1 MFEGTSEIEKQL
13 SDYNKE
19 LEQRLIAMVAGFAG
33 DVALAASNQTAV
45 GDANRYYGLYKK
57 RQELTGLPIQEGYH
71 QGAWEYTEGGLE
83 FTPIITPQGIMQ
95 GEVSFQARAQYK
107 VGDDFAIGAVGP
119 AFGMLQSRDDIGDR
133 AMDAIQSAYASNLK
147 QHFDNG

>member
-45 GDANRYYGLYKK
+45 GDVDKYLKLYER
-57 RQELTGLPIQEGYH
+57 RQKAWGLPVESGYH
-71 QGAWEYTEGGLE
+71 SGAWEYTEGSLE
-83 FTPIITPQGIMQ
+83 FTPVINPKGTVQG
-95 GEVSFQARAQYK
+95 GAKAQALVQYK
-107 VGDDFAIGAVGP
+107 VGDAFTIGAIGP
-119 AFGMLQSRDDIGDR
+119 AFGMLQSRDDID
-133 AMDAIQSAYASNLK
+133 AKTMDAVQSAYASNLK